1 MNQLNTQNKL
11 EIENSKINFDH
22 LWKIKEI
29 DVNIVTFSKYE
40 IRPEMSIGDS
50 TKSII
55 ALKELIGQETHK
67 VTPDI
72 QLELN
77 GKVGE
82 IIKGFES
89 SKHNN
94 SIRIKK
100 IIWL

>member
-1 MNQLNTQNKL
+1 MIKSF
-11 EIENSKINFDH
+11 EISKNRIDFDSI
-22 LWKIKEI
+22 WKIKEI
-29 DVNIVTFSKYE
+29 NVNIVTFAKYE
-40 IRPEMSIGDS
+40 IHPEMSIGDP

-67 VTPDI
+67 VTPDV
-72 QLELN
+72 QLELS

-82 IIKGFES
+82 IIKSFES

-94 SIRIKK
+94 GVRIKK